1 MLASVRMENSRI
13 GRDEAGSISNFG
25 EEANVLEVLNVERSL
40 EDGVTDRLGSMRGF
54 IEFNWGAFMDHG
66 CEISN
71 RICVFKMDDL
81 SGEKL
86 ETALAKVTVG
96 FTWFRKVWETHFMV
110 VFTNLHKVVRGTS
123 GRAGSKGTTL
133 VFGRERR
140 R

>member
-1 MLASVRMENSRI
+1 M
-13 GRDEAGSISNFG
+13 
-25 EEANVLEVLNVERSL
+25 LEVLNVERSL

-54 IEFNWGAFMDHG
+54 IELDWGAFMDHG

-71 RICVFKMDDL
+71 RICAFETDDF
-81 SGEKL
+81 SSEKL

-110 VFTNLHKVVRGTS
+110 VFTNLHKVVREAS
-123 GRAGSKGTTL
+123 GRAGSKSTTL
-133 VFGRERR
+133 AFGRERR